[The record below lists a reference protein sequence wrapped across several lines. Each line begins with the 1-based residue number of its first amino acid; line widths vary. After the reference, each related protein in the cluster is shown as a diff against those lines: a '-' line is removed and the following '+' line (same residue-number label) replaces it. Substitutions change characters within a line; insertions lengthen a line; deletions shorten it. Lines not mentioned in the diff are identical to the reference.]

1 MCSTKKSRS
10 RTAPDA
16 GPARRLAGAVEF
28 RDVEM
33 AYEPGHPVLPRYR
46 PSPFRP
52 GSEWRSSGRR
62 VAGKSALVSLLCRLR
77 DPDAGGSCIDGHDLL
92 RPHGRLA
99 ARADRDRAAGER
111 AVRRLRRART
121 SLCGSPDPV
130 TDEQIVAAARLAG
143 AHEFILALPE
153 GYDTVVG
160 ERGATLSGGQ
170 RQRIAIARA
179 AIRDAP
185 IVILDEAMTGLDSE
199 TEAEVSAAL
208 DRLTAG
214 RTTFVITHD
223 LDAVRDCEQVI
234 WVERGR
240 VARSGRPD
248 QVLGRTPV
256 LSAPT
261 SSEEAR
267 PRRARPRR
275 AAAML
280 GM

>member
-1 MCSTKKSRS
+1 M
-10 RTAPDA
+10 
-16 GPARRLAGAVEF
+16 
-28 RDVEM
+28 
-33 AYEPGHPVLPRYR
+33 
-46 PSPFRP
+46 
-52 GSEWRSSGRR
+52 
-62 VAGKSALVSLLCRLR
+62 
-77 DPDAGGSCIDGHDLL
+77 
-92 RPHGRLA
+92 
-99 ARADRDRAAGER
+99 
-111 AVRRLRRART
+111 
-121 SLCGSPDPV
+121 
-130 TDEQIVAAARLAG
+130 
-143 AHEFILALPE
+143 
-153 GYDTVVG
+153 G
-160 ERGATLSGGQ
+160 ERGATLSGGE

-179 AIRDAP
+179 AMRDAP
-185 IVILDEAMTGLDSE
+185 IVILDEAMTGLDSD

-223 LDAVRDCEQVI
+223 LNAVRDCEQVI